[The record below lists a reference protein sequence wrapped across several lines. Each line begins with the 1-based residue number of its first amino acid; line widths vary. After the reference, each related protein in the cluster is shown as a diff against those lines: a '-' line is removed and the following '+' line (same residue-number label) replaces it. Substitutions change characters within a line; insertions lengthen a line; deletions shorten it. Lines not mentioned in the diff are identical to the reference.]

1 MAAVT
6 VDGMI
11 WQPQEDGLREIC
23 NLLEQQISPNSD
35 QHRIYQQLNH
45 YTQFPDINNYL
56 VFIFARA
63 EVRNESLKYW
73 FDSIRFTLI
82 FVIDGELFN
91 FIVRWLIEMWS
102 LFVLIDFSSSS
113 VSSVGI
119 YIFSVLSFFN
129 VVTTVENVPRCFI
142 WGKALRITLN

>member
-63 EVRNESLKYW
+63 EVRNESLKY
-73 FDSIRFTLI
+73 
-82 FVIDGELFN
+82 
-91 FIVRWLIEMWS
+91 
-102 LFVLIDFSSSS
+102 
-113 VSSVGI
+113 
-119 YIFSVLSFFN
+119 
-129 VVTTVENVPRCFI
+129 
-142 WGKALRITLN
+142 